1 MYNFQDVMDDESLN
15 FLKSLKH
22 VNPEKLTQLSKRFVT
37 PLPSQSQILG
47 PSFPGMQEFFKDFIL
62 HAFHPI
68 FYTHLENCFIH
79 EIIELN
85 DTQFAN
91 SEIEDSGMFF
101 IILIIT
107 VHNRYE
113 ILEI

>member
-1 MYNFQDVMDDESLN
+1 MYNFQDMVDDESLN

-101 IILIIT
+101 IILTT